1 MGLLDQLA
9 GMLTSGA
16 LGGASG
22 GASNVGGLSP
32 AMIQQVLGMLG
43 GAGAAGGAGGAGAG
57 LGGLIAAF
65 EQGGLGHI
73 VQSWIANGANLPVSA
88 AQLQQVLGNGQLA
101 QIAQALGVDHNT
113 AAGGL
118 AQVLP
123 EIVNHL
129 TPNGTVPAAGDM
141 QASLQSLAKQ
151 LFPS

>member
-22 GASNVGGLSP
+22 GASSVGGLSP

-43 GAGAAGGAGGAGAG
+43 GGGAAGGAGAG
-57 LGGLIAAF
+57 LGGLVAAF

-101 QIAQALGVDHNT
+101 QIAQALGVDHNA